1 MYLKS
6 LHIQG
11 FKSFPDKLTINI
23 NDGLTA
29 VVGPNGSG
37 KSNISDAIRWVLGE
51 GSNKTLRSSKME
63 DVIFA
68 GTLGRGP
75 VGFAQVS
82 LVFDNCTKI
91 FKSEYSEIMITR
103 RYYRSGESEFYINKK
118 AVRLRDIHELLMD
131 TGLGR
136 DGYSIIGQG
145 RIDEILG
152 ASSKDRR
159 EVFEE
164 AAGITKYKYRKEE
177 ATKRLEGTEQ
187 NLIRIRD
194 IIKTLEE
201 QINPLEKQS
210 TTAKKYLK
218 LYDEIKNLEIAFA
231 NHKIHNFN
239 KQSDDLQEKSQII
252 ENDLKNCYE
261 DKTRL
266 YQEIDDITQNM
277 QKLELSITQQRNN
290 LRDMEIN
297 KSDINSHM
305 SVMHEKIRAGNEN
318 IIRIKGEF
326 NKQGEQ
332 SESINQSI
340 INKQAEIK
348 TFEELKIKNDE
359 NIIILNEKSTS
370 LQEKISKAQNNIA
383 MNDINLYLTQIND
396 INTEIILMENRYHEL
411 NLEKAFSGQDI
422 LDKTKIETND
432 ITVEIKNIDDEI
444 SSCNNMIAGLNL
456 KINSRKEKFENLF
469 KKTGE
474 LRTLIADG
482 SNRLKILEDLD
493 RNYEG
498 FSRAIKFIMN
508 RSIPGIYG
516 PISSLIKTD
525 YTLAIE
531 VALGAM
537 ASNIV
542 CDTSTTAKN
551 AINILKSHDTGR
563 ATFLPVDTIRANVFR
578 EASALKEPGSIGIA
592 SDTIECDDRYKNI
605 ISNVLGRTLIV
616 DNLDNGVKIS
626 KKYNNSFKIV
636 TLDGQQINAGGSLT
650 GGSIAKST
658 GILSRKLEINNL
670 RDSLEKHKKDYIT
683 LENDTKM
690 AENEYKK
697 LDYDITTF
705 NNSKSQIINEKDK
718 LLLSLEHKTQFL
730 NNLVD
735 RFNEYLLDKENKEI
749 ILKELSQKISVNK
762 NLLDS
767 KQEELKLLRENII
780 KIQDDKQNLTDL
792 YQELLDEISKLSNE
806 NQTHLINI
814 ENLNNNLKELLAI
827 KENIDMDISSKNKLL
842 DDTKES
848 NLQLEKDI
856 LEKDKL
862 LIEMDKQILLVN
874 EQISE
879 IINNKFILEGNK
891 TKTEKEANNLADTIL
906 ALECE
911 RGRILNT
918 QNILDNEY
926 KQILD
931 KLWENYELTP
941 SMLDTNLSFVPDIAE
956 IKELKLQLKSLGA
969 VNLAAIEQY
978 TEVLEKYSF
987 LTEQQEDVERAKND
1001 ILKTIDE
1008 LTHNMKHTFKEQ
1020 FDILNNTF
1028 METFKDIFGGG
1039 SAQLLLEDE
1048 GDILNCGIEINVTLP
1063 GKKVKLLS
1071 LLSGG
1076 EKAFVAIALYF
1087 AILKVRP
1094 TPFCIL
1100 DEIDA
1105 ALDDINVLRFAG
1117 YIRKMSLNTQFMII
1131 THRRGTMEQADML
1144 CGVTMDKPGISRV
1157 VVLST
1162 KEDGYEFI
1170 SQAT

>member
-11 FKSFPDKLTINI
+11 FKSFPDKLTIQI

-82 LVFDNCTKI
+82 LVFDNSANI
-91 FKSEYSEIMITR
+91 FKSEYSEIMLTR

-177 ATKRLEGTEQ
+177 AQRKLLGTEE

-201 QINPLEKQS
+201 QINPLEGQS
-210 TTAKKYLK
+210 KTAKQYLK
-218 LYDEIKNLEIAFA
+218 LYDEIKTLEIAFA
-231 NHKIHNFN
+231 NHNIQNFN
-239 KQSDDLQEKSQII
+239 NKSDEIDEKINII
-252 ENDLKNCYE
+252 DNDLKNSYE
-261 DKTRL
+261 NRTL
-266 YQEIDDITQNM
+266 IYNDIENISENM
-277 QKLELSITQQRNN
+277 RGLELSINEYRNN
-290 LRDMEIN
+290 LRDIEVE
-297 KSDINSHM
+297 KSDINTLI
-305 SVMHEKIRAGNEN
+305 SVMNEKIRAGSEN
-318 IIRIKGEF
+318 IIRIKDEF
-326 NKQGEQ
+326 NILANRSSDINTSITSKQD
-332 SESINQSI
+332 
-340 INKQAEIK
+340 EIK
-348 TFEELKIKNDE
+348 NLQAFQTKNDE
-359 NIIILNEKSTS
+359 KLKGLNKKLDILKDD
-370 LQEKISKAQNNIA
+370 ISKTDEHINI
-383 MNDINLYLTQIND
+383 NDIELYIKEIND
-396 INTEIILMENRYHEL
+396 INTEIILMESRYNDFKGETVF
-411 NLEKAFSGQDI
+411 NEQDI
-422 LDKTKIETND
+422 LDTTKIQIQTINKD
-432 ITVEIKNIDDEI
+432 IKSIDDEI
-444 SSCNNMIAGLNL
+444 ISCNNMLDGLNL
-456 KINSRKEKFENLF
+456 KIATRREKSINLSAKLEEINKF
-469 KKTGE
+469 MAQNTNK
-474 LRTLIADG
+474 LR
-482 SNRLKILEDLD
+482 ILEELD
-493 RNYEG
+493 KNYEG

-508 RSIPGIYG
+508 KSIAGIYG

-525 YTLAIE
+525 YTVAIE
-531 VALGAM
+531 TALGAM
-537 ASNIV
+537 AANII
-542 CDTSTTAKN
+542 CDNSETAKN
-551 AINILKSHDTGR
+551 SINILKSNDAGR
-563 ATFLPVDTIRANVFR
+563 ATFLPIDTIRPNIFR
-578 EASALKEPGSIGIA
+578 EKSAINEKGSIGVA
-592 SDTIECDDRYKNI
+592 SEIIRCDDKYRGI
-605 ISNVLGRTLIV
+605 ISNVLGRILIV
-616 DNLDNGVKIS
+616 DNLDNATQIS
-626 KKYNNSFKIV
+626 KKYKNSFKIV

-650 GGSIAKST
+650 GGSIAKSS
-658 GILSRKLEINNL
+658 GVLSRKIEINNL
-670 RDSLEKHKKDYIT
+670 RDMLEKQKKEHIII
-683 LENDTKM
+683 ENEFKTI
-690 AENEYKK
+690 ENEYKK
-697 LDYDITTF
+697 LDYDIIIF
-705 NNSKSQIINEKDK
+705 NNSKNLALNEKDK
-718 LLLSLEHKTQFL
+718 LMVSYEHKTQFL
-730 NNLVD
+730 NNLTQ
-735 RFNEYLLDKENKEI
+735 RFNEYLLDEENKEN
-749 ILKELSQKISVNK
+749 ILKELIAKIAI
-762 NLLDS
+762 S
-767 KQEELKLLRENII
+767 KQNLAQKQKQLDVLRENTK
-780 KIQDDKQNLTDL
+780 KIESDKQNLTGL
-792 YQELLDEISKLSNE
+792 YQSLLDDINKIHSE
-806 NQTHLINI
+806 NSTYTINI
-814 ENLNNNLKELLAI
+814 QNLNNNLEELFKI
-827 KENIDMDISSKNKLL
+827 KQNIDMDVSDKNKLL
-842 DDTKES
+842 GDIEKS
-848 NLQLEKDI
+848 NINLETSIKDRNQI
-856 LEKDKL
+856 
-862 LIEMDKQILLVN
+862 LIEKENNISELN
-874 EQISE
+874 KTISE
-879 IINNKFILEGNK
+879 IISTKFTLEQSK
-891 TKTEKEANNLADTIL
+891 TKLEKEINNLADTIL
-906 ALECE
+906 SLERE
-911 RGRILNT
+911 SARILNEKNMLT
-918 QNILDNEY
+918 NEY

-941 SMLDTNLSFVPDIAE
+941 SMLETNLSFVPDITE
-956 IKELKLQLKSLGA
+956 IKALKSKLKSLGT

-987 LTEQQEDVERAKND
+987 LTEQKNDVEEAKND

-1008 LTHNMKHTFKEQ
+1008 LTHNMKYTFKEQ

-1039 SAQLLLEDE
+1039 SAKLVLEDE
-1048 GDILNCGIEINVTLP
+1048 ADILNCGIEISVTLP
-1063 GKKVKLLS
+1063 GKKVKVLS

-1105 ALDDINVLRFAG
+1105 ALDDINVLRFAS